1 MGRTLSNEI
10 FNKYCSFH
18 KSVEEHVRCKNF
30 NLTSDI
36 QGIDDETS
44 ISNGSIVLFESSN
57 IGSLND
63 HFFEKFPL
71 ATNITFLNSV
81 VNLTTS
87 YGMNSSTVIFLRFEK
102 CRINGNR
109 DMDFL
114 SSLENLNRFELIVEK
129 PTGWLEFPLLDRTFF
144 QSNTKLQIVFLSF
157 EKNDTKLKRDFIE
170 EGAFDSNPELQFLYY
185 VYGKQRRIS
194 RNFFRNNK
202 SLKELI
208 IPRNDIEVIE
218 DGALPESLEQ
228 LELARNRIENIDMFL
243 TNLTNLKYL
252 GLFGNQIKEVSRD
265 AFKDLVKLKMLDL
278 DMNYIRTID
287 VHHLIGMESLLSLF
301 ILGNKNFTFD
311 EEIKQWMVRL
321 EVY

>member
-1 MGRTLSNEI
+1 MRKSHFILPLLFVGSSFGNEI
-10 FNKYCSFH
+10 FNKYCSFN
-18 KSVEEHVRCKNF
+18 KNVEEHVLCKNLK
-30 NLTSDI
+30 LTSGEI
-36 QGIDDETS
+36 VGEES
-44 ISNGSIVLFESSN
+44 ISNSSIVVLEGSN

-63 HFFEKFPL
+63 RFFEKFPSV
-71 ATNITFLNSV
+71 TNITFLKSV
-81 VNLTTS
+81 VNLTMS
-87 YGMNSSTVIFLRFEK
+87 HGGNSSKIVFLRLEK
-102 CRINGNR
+102 CRINGNQ
-109 DMDFL
+109 DVDSL
-114 SSLENLNRFELIVEK
+114 SSLKNLSRFELIVKK
-129 PTGWLEFPLLDRTFF
+129 PSGWLEFPLLDRRFF
-144 QSNTKLQIVFLSF
+144 ESNIKLQTVFLAF
-157 EKNDTKLKRDFIE
+157 EKNDTKLLGDFIE
-170 EGAFDSNPELQFLYY
+170 DGAFDSN
-185 VYGKQRRIS
+185 QRRIS
-194 RNFFRNNK
+194 RNFFKNNK
-202 SLKELI
+202 ALKELI

-218 DGALPESLEQ
+218 EGALPESLEQ

-311 EEIKQWMVRL
+311 EEIKEWMVRL